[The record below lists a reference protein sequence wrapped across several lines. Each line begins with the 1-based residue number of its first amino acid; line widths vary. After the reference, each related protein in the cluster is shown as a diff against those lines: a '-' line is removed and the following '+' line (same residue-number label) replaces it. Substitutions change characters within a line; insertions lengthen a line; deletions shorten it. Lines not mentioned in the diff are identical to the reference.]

1 MIVRRGPD
9 PGGGNGAAVG
19 TTRRNERTLRERLI
33 VPVLAFAGVLM
44 ALMQTVVV
52 PLLPDLPAQ
61 TGSSPATVSW
71 MLTATLVTGAV
82 LNPVLG
88 RAGDMYG
95 KRRILLGSL
104 ATMTAGSVLCAVT
117 SDIRLL
123 IAARALQGTA
133 AVVVSLATSI
143 LRDELPPHRV
153 GSAAAL
159 MSSTVGLGAAFGL
172 PLASVVVE
180 HADWH
185 TMFWVTTGL
194 GLAGFV
200 AAWLVVPE
208 SPVRTPGRF
217 DTVGTILLGA
227 GLVAILLAASK
238 GGEWGWTSPLVPSLA
253 GGGVLVLLVWGWHQL
268 RTREPVVDLRLAARR
283 TVFLPHAAA
292 LLTGIA
298 FYANWLATAQLVQA
312 PEITGYGLGK
322 SAVVASL
329 CLLPGGVIMVLLSPL
344 SARLSDARGA
354 RVTLALG
361 TAVISAAYLFR
372 VFTSE
377 ELWTITLGA
386 SLCSL
391 GTTLAYSALPTLI
404 IQAVPQEQTAAATGL
419 NVLMRT
425 IGQAVSSTIVAVV
438 LTQLTMTAGGVRF
451 ASLDA
456 YLLVFGIA
464 SAVAAGASLTAL
476 ALPKA
481 PARSGAAVPV
491 APSGVKLPAVSADRS
506 TDA

>member
-1 MIVRRGPD
+1 METTSNTGRTGRGARRGRS
-9 PGGGNGAAVG
+9 VS
-19 TTRRNERTLRERLI
+19 ERLI

-61 TGSSPATVSW
+61 TGASAATVSW

-95 KRRILLGSL
+95 KRRVLLGSL
-104 ATMTAGSVLCAVT
+104 ATMTVGSVMCALT
-117 SDIRLL
+117 SDIAVL
-123 IAARALQGTA
+123 IVARALQGTA

-172 PLASVVVE
+172 PLASIVVE

-194 GLAGFV
+194 GLFGLA

-208 SPVRTPGRF
+208 SPVRSPGRF
-217 DTVGTILLGA
+217 DIVGTVLLGI
-227 GLVAILLAASK
+227 GLVAVLLAVSK
-238 GGEWGWTSPLVPSLA
+238 GGEWGWTSPIVPALL
-253 GGGVLVLLVWGWHQL
+253 GGGVLVLLVWGCHQL

-292 LLTGIA
+292 LLTGFA
-298 FYANWLATAQLVQA
+298 FYANWLSTAQLVQA
-312 PEITGYGLGK
+312 PTSTGYGLGE

-329 CLLPGGVIMVLLSPL
+329 CLLPGGVIMVLFSTA
-344 SARLSDARGA
+344 SARLSSARGA

-377 ELWTITLGA
+377 ELWLITLGA
-386 SLCSL
+386 SLCSV
-391 GTTLAYSALPTLI
+391 GTTLVYSALPTLVLE
-404 IQAVPQEQTAAATGL
+404 AVPQEQTAAATGL

-425 IGQAVSSTIVAVV
+425 IGQAVCSTVVALV
-438 LTQLTMTAGGVRF
+438 LTQVTITVGGVEY
-451 ASLDA
+451 ADLDA
-456 YLLVFGIA
+456 
-464 SAVAAGASLTAL
+464 
-476 ALPKA
+476 
-481 PARSGAAVPV
+481 
-491 APSGVKLPAVSADRS
+491 
-506 TDA
+506 